1 MAKPTERPDRSNL
14 PLQPRDYLILLALA
28 GSKSHGY
35 GLTKEIANLTDGV
48 VRMDPANLHRALQ
61 RLVRDGWVQDLG
73 RLLAAEERRRYYA
86 ITEAGTRLARAE
98 ALRLDKLSAVARA
111 RLMAESEVSR

>member
-1 MAKPTERPDRSNL
+1 MAKPTRQSERSSL

-28 GSKSHGY
+28 DGERHGY
-35 GLTKEIANLTDGV
+35 GLIKEIENLTEGG

-73 RLLAAEERRRYYA
+73 RLPAAEERRRYYA

-98 ALRLDKLSAVARA
+98 AARLDKLSAVART
-111 RLMAESEVSR
+111 RLMPGSEASR